1 MVMVLGILGSPR
13 PKGNTATLLEAFLK
27 GARDVG
33 AETVLLDA
41 AGMVISGCKACN
53 DCRDTGICVI
63 YDEMGMVYNAIQRAD
78 VLVLATPLYFSGM
91 SSQLK
96 TVIDR
101 CQCLWQIARKRNA
114 PSAKLGYLLSV
125 GAMENANFKN
135 VLSEVRSFFL
145 GVGISFQGEITVP
158 GVESEGDM
166 RAHPEDLARAY
177 RMGQEAASAVP
188 I

>member
-1 MVMVLGILGSPR
+1 
-13 PKGNTATLLEAFLK
+13 
-27 GARDVG
+27 
-33 AETVLLDA
+33 
-41 AGMVISGCKACN
+41 
-53 DCRDTGICVI
+53 
-63 YDEMGMVYNAIQRAD
+63 
-78 VLVLATPLYFSGM
+78 M

-96 TVIDR
+96 KVIDR

-145 GVGISFQGEITVP
+145 GVGISFRGEITVP

-166 RAHPEDLARAY
+166 RAHPEDLDRAY
-177 RMGQEAASAVP
+177 RMGQESASAGP